1 MSIPPLS
8 TVALAVLFIAA
19 CSADKTPDRPPPA
32 PPAKTVFDPLTQQLQ
47 RAKGVQNTVDANT
60 DSTRQSV
67 EHEERGDS
75 PPP

>member
-1 MSIPPLS
+1 
-8 TVALAVLFIAA
+8 
-19 CSADKTPDRPPPA
+19 
-32 PPAKTVFDPLTQQLQ
+32 VFDPLTQQLE

-67 EHEERGDS
+67 DHEERGDS